1 MAFTP
6 DEEIGR
12 GADRFD
18 VQGFGAD
25 FAYTVDGGDAGGIEY
40 ENFNAASAV
49 YTIHGVSVHPGSAKG
64 RMVNANRLACEL
76 NALFP
81 GEEVPERTEGYEG
94 FYHLCDLRGSVEEC
108 LLHYIIRDHDRA
120 RFEARKRYAADVAE
134 AMNARY
140 GAGTV
145 EVKLVDS
152 YYNMREVMEKHMDVI
167 HRAEEACRA
176 VGIRPHS
183 APIRGGTD
191 GCRLSFMGLPCPDL
205 GTGGFNCHSRHELI
219 AIEDMDAVTAMLV
232 ELVRAR

>member
-1 MAFTP
+1 
-6 DEEIGR
+6 
-12 GADRFD
+12 
-18 VQGFGAD
+18 
-25 FAYTVDGGDAGGIEY
+25 IEY

-81 GEEVPERTEGYEG
+81 EEETPECTEGYEG

-145 EVKLVDS
+145 EVKIVDS
-152 YYNMREVMEKHMDVI
+152 YSYVREELEMILEVM
-167 HRAEEACRA
+167 HRLE
-176 VGIRPHS
+176 GI
-183 APIRGGTD
+183 
-191 GCRLSFMGLPCPDL
+191 
-205 GTGGFNCHSRHELI
+205 
-219 AIEDMDAVTAMLV
+219 
-232 ELVRAR
+232 